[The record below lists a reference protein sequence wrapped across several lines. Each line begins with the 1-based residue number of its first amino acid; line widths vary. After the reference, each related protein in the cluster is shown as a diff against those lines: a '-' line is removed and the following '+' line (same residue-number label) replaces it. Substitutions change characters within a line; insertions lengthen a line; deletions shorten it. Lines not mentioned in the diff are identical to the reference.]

1 MAKILIVDDEV
12 EILKIFQQF
21 LTMSGFEVVLA
32 SGGREA
38 VKIIKSGQAI
48 DLMVLDLVMPGY
60 PGVEVLSDMKDA
72 GINLPYII
80 LSGTMELQDFV
91 DDLKALGCPRQD
103 IYSKPID
110 LKELLE
116 VLKKKLS
123 LST

>member
-1 MAKILIVDDEV
+1 MPKILIVDDEV

-21 LTMSGFEVVLA
+21 LTMSGFEVIVA
-32 SGGREA
+32 PGGRGA
-38 VKIIKSGQAI
+38 VKIIKSGEAI

-60 PGVEVLSDMKDA
+60 PGVDVLSDMKDA
-72 GINLPYII
+72 GIKLPYII
-80 LSGTMELQDFV
+80 LSGTMELRDFI

-110 LKELLE
+110 LKELLK
-116 VLKKKLS
+116 VIKKKLS

>member
-1 MAKILIVDDEV
+1 MAKILVVDDEV

-21 LTMSGFEVVLA
+21 LAMSGFDVILA

-38 VKIIKSGQAI
+38 VKIIKSGVAI

-60 PGVEVLSDMKDA
+60 PGVDVLNEIKDA
-72 GINLPYII
+72 GIKLPYII
-80 LSGTMELQDFV
+80 LSGTMELHDFI

-116 VLKKKLS
+116 VVKKKLS
-123 LST
+123 VSS

>member
-21 LTMSGFEVVLA
+21 LIMSGFEVILA

-38 VKIIKSGQAI
+38 VKIIRSGQRI

-60 PGVEVLSDMKDA
+60 PGVDVLSDMKDA
-72 GINLPYII
+72 GISLPYII
-80 LSGTMELQDFV
+80 LSGTMELHDFI
-91 DDLKALGCPRQD
+91 DELKALGCPRQD

-116 VLKKKLS
+116 VLKKKLALYS
-123 LST
+123 

>member
-21 LTMSGFEVVLA
+21 LAMSGFEVVLA

-38 VKIIKSGQAI
+38 VKIIKSQEAI

-60 PGVEVLSDMKDA
+60 PGVEVLSEMKDA

-80 LSGTMELQDFV
+80 LSGTMELHDFV
-91 DDLKALGCPRQD
+91 DELKALGCPRED

-116 VLKKKLS
+116 VIKKKLS
-123 LST
+123 LSS